1 MVNHQVDA
9 RLILPMLV
17 HAGCSDCTNSDRWIS
32 YPSSLL
38 LEALAGFDPGTRWQ
52 ANIAVA
58 YGARQE
64 VARPDK
70 KR

>member
-1 MVNHQVDA
+1 MQSAATV
-9 RLILPMLV
+9 RIRI
-17 HAGCSDCTNSDRWIS
+17 AGFSTPFRQ
-32 YPSSLL
+32 PLAK
-38 LEALAGFDPGTRWQ
+38 ALAGFDPGTRWQ